1 MKTIEFLFSSDFLR
15 EELFFFRKVLEH
27 GKQLPETEIENVCSL
42 YRGGDCG
49 EKENLAIVSTSQLG
63 KALIMKEGVLK
74 YLYRQRIFCRK
85 TMQSGTLVLNANFYL
100 KKMKRVLMMLP
111 NSYPLNR
118 YTN

>member
-1 MKTIEFLFSSDFLR
+1 MASTGDYAKLLINRHLKIR
-15 EELFFFRKVLEH
+15 
-27 GKQLPETEIENVCSL
+27 IL
-42 YRGGDCG
+42 YRSRIHRALKENR

-100 KKMKRVLMMLP
+100 KNMKRVLMMLP